1 MYGVVLILVLLIMGG
16 AIAYIGDKL
25 GSKIGKKRMSV
36 FGLRPKYTSILMTII
51 TGILISLFTLG
62 TMTVV
67 SKNVR
72 TALFGMEKLQSE
84 LTNLNKEVQTK
95 TVESNLVRQELSEKN
110 KAIIDLDGQ
119 INDAAIRLE
128 KIAKER
134 DALQLERA
142 KMQGD
147 LSSIQEEMQA
157 IEQSY
162 QQAQIAVEELTR
174 AKDRSQ
180 EELKELEGIAEQMAR
195 NITKVREGQII
206 FQAGEVVYSNVIRS
220 NGNNK
225 NVREQ
230 VFNMLQLANTG
241 VLRSLGVAENADF
254 NKQVLWISKYDIE
267 DILSF
272 LDKEKG
278 EFFVRIVAAGNIVYG
293 EPIVSTFVILP
304 NEKIYERDQSIYSH
318 KIQLNNNQ
326 NPQVLIQE
334 FFFALNEKATKDGV
348 IADPLQRTVGSVSM
362 ENVQRMQDALTSGKE
377 VTFVAKAKND
387 TYTADA
393 LAIYVEIKIKGEL

>member
-1 MYGVVLILVLLIMGG
+1 MYGIVLILVLLIMGG

-67 SKNVR
+67 SKDVR
-72 TALFGMEKLQSE
+72 TALFGMEKLQLE
-84 LTNLNKEVQTK
+84 LTNLNKEVEEK
-95 TVESNLVRQELSEKN
+95 TVESNMARKELSEKN
-110 KAIIDLDGQ
+110 KAIVDLDGQ
-119 INDAAIRLE
+119 INEAAIRLE

-147 LSSIQEEMQA
+147 LSVIQEEMQA
-157 IEQSY
+157 IEKSY
-162 QQAQIAVEELTR
+162 QEAQIAVEDLTR

-180 EELKELEGIAEQMAR
+180 AELKELEVITERMAR

-206 FQAGEVVYSNVIRS
+206 FQAGEVVYANVIRA
-220 NGNNK
+220 NGNSR
-225 NVREQ
+225 NVQEQ
-230 VFNMLQLANTG
+230 VFNMLNLAN
-241 VLRSLGVAENADF
+241 VSALRSLGIADNADT
-254 NKQVLWISKYDIE
+254 QVLWISKYDIDDMIE
-267 DILSF
+267 F
-272 LDKEKG
+272 LVKEKG
-278 EFFVRIVAAGNIVYG
+278 DFFVRLVAAGNIVYG

-304 NEKIYERDQSIYSH
+304 NTKIYERDQAIYSRNL
-318 KIQLNNNQ
+318 KLANNE
-326 NPQVLIQE
+326 NPQALIQA
-334 FFFALNEKATKDGV
+334 FFFALNEQATKDGV

-362 ENVQRMQDALTSGKE
+362 ENVQRMQDALILGKE

-387 TYTADA
+387 TYTADT
-393 LAIYVEIKIKGEL
+393 LAVYVEIKIKGEQ